1 VAGGL
6 DHAVFFHPRQVLGDL
21 RLGAAEHFLQVA
33 DAERALRKEI

>member
-6 DHAVFFHPRQVLGDL
+6 NEAVFFHPRKVLGDL
-21 RLGAAEHFLQVA
+21 RLGAAEDFLKVA